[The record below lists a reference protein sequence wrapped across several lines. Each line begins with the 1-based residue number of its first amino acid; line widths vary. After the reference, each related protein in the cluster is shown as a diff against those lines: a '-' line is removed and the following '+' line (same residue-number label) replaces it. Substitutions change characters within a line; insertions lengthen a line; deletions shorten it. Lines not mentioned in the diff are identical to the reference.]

1 MFANIRRDV
10 LHTLIHLGINEIIP
24 EKKISFVSKYA
35 MLVIDTSQVSV
46 FSGQIHVAVHIL

>member
-1 MFANIRRDV
+1 M
-10 LHTLIHLGINEIIP
+10 LYTLLYLGINEIIP